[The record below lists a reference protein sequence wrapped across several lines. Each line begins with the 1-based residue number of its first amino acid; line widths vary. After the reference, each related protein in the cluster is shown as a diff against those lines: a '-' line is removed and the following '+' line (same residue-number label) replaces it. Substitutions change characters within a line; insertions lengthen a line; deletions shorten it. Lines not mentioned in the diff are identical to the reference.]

1 MRGSNVFIRLN
12 HFISTIFIVSIL
24 FVLLGNILFTSAKA
38 ETVSNNLPTKESI
51 QNQLN
56 LLNKRSDLSAE
67 DKLTIGDLEQA
78 LLLLDNIQQL
88 EKKADD
94 YNKTVEQLPEKLR
107 SIQNLF
113 RFRSFMA
120 IRKIPRSG

>member
-1 MRGSNVFIRLN
+1 MDLTFFIRLN

-24 FVLLGNILFTSAKA
+24 FVLLGNILLPQLKQKQSAIIY
-38 ETVSNNLPTKESI
+38 PPKESI

-88 EKKADD
+88 EKKQ
-94 YNKTVEQLPEKLR
+94 TT
-107 SIQNLF
+107 I
-113 RFRSFMA
+113 
-120 IRKIPRSG
+120 IRQ